1 MPGIDE
7 SARDAGVIEH
17 MLLYCEQLQET
28 LREIDGDES
37 RFLASATYRNAVA
50 MCILQLGEL
59 TKHLSPGFV
68 TAHPQIPW
76 RVMARTRDHYAHHY
90 GEMDFGLVWKTATD
104 DIPAVQRFC
113 AAYLNAP
120 E

>member
-37 RFLASATYRNAVA
+37 RFLGIGMGR
-50 MCILQLGEL
+50 
-59 TKHLSPGFV
+59 
-68 TAHPQIPW
+68 
-76 RVMARTRDHYAHHY
+76 
-90 GEMDFGLVWKTATD
+90 
-104 DIPAVQRFC
+104 
-113 AAYLNAP
+113 
-120 E
+120 